1 MFEKRVF
8 PKESTRYSICYH
20 GVLLMKKQ
28 LRKFISVLLVA
39 VIVMSV
45 GFFGMNT
52 DVFAYAT
59 GTGLAE
65 HALTAYYGNW
75 TYVYGAMSYGCC
87 DCSGLIML
95 YEGVGGSRTS
105 MCQVA
110 YEKGYMGS
118 LPRIHGL
125 GLWQPGHVG
134 VYIGNGMAV
143 DARSEW
149 DGVCYQSVWS
159 KNWQMWFK
167 VVGVNYPTT
176 GWESFNGDLYYY
188 EDGEYLVSTER
199 TIDGVVYGFNAYGT
213 VDYAYEAEDGDY
225 VDTSE
230 YSGGT
235 TVYETAAAQ
244 AYESPV
250 YYYDDDD
257 DDDYIDWA
265 AIERARAEE
274 EERRRQEEEERR
286 RQQMLEEARQAA
298 IQRYADARNSSVTN
312 YLTAMTAQDPYET
325 LEPETI
331 AISAGSEL
339 IGVKEDA
346 AGAADAPAVSLE
358 EAPAVESELEKTTV
372 TMQRAMEREISPIN
386 TAPVEQRHPGA
397 FILVILA
404 TALVVAGYLVV
415 IRKTHTAKNKN

>member
-1 MFEKRVF
+1 
-8 PKESTRYSICYH
+8 
-20 GVLLMKKQ
+20 MKKQ
-28 LRKFISVLLVA
+28 LKKILSVLLVA
-39 VIVMSV
+39 VIVMSIGV
-45 GFFGMNT
+45 FGMNT
-52 DVFAYAT
+52 DVYAYAT

-75 TYVYGAMSYGCC
+75 TYVYGAMSWGCC

-110 YEKGYMGS
+110 YEKGYMDS

-134 VYIGNGMAV
+134 VYVGGGMAV

-149 DGVCYQSVWS
+149 DGVCYQSVYS
-159 KNWQMWFK
+159 KNWSMWFK
-167 VVGVNYPTT
+167 VVGVNYPTA
-176 GWESFNGDLYYY
+176 GWEWFNGEQYYY
-188 EDGEYLVSTER
+188 EDGEYLVNTER
-199 TIDGVVYGFNAYGT
+199 TIDGVVYGFGYTGA
-213 VDYAYEAEDGDY
+213 VEYAYDAEDGDY
-225 VDTSE
+225 VDSSE
-230 YSGGT
+230 YSGE
-235 TVYETAAAQ
+235 TVYETAVSQ

-250 YYYDDDD
+250 YYYEEEE
-257 DDDYIDWA
+257 YIDWE
-265 AIERARAEE
+265 AIERARQEE

-298 IQRYADARNSSVTN
+298 IQRYADARSSSVTN
-312 YLTAMTAQDPYET
+312 YLTAITAQDPYET

-331 AISAGSEL
+331 AITAGSEL
-339 IGVKEDA
+339 IGMKDSA
-346 AGAADAPAVSLE
+346 AAEDAPAVPLE

-397 FILVILA
+397 FILVLLA
-404 TALVVAGYLVV
+404 TVLVVAGYLFIV
-415 IRKTHTAKNKN
+415 RSAHAKKSKN

>member
-1 MFEKRVF
+1 
-8 PKESTRYSICYH
+8 
-20 GVLLMKKQ
+20 MKKQ
-28 LRKFISVLLVA
+28 LKKLLSVLLVA

-52 DVFAYAT
+52 DVYAWAT

-65 HALTAYYGNW
+65 HALTAYYENW
-75 TYVYGAMSYGCC
+75 SYVYGAMSWGCC

-149 DGVCYQSVWS
+149 DGVCYTSVWS
-159 KNWQMWFK
+159 KKWQMWFK

-176 GWESFNGDLYYY
+176 GWEWFNGEKYYY
-188 EDGEYLVSTER
+188 EDGEYLVDTER
-199 TIDGVVYGFNAYGT
+199 TIDGVVYGFDSYGT
-213 VDYAYEAEDGDY
+213 VAYAYDAEDGDS

-230 YSGGT
+230 YSGGA
-235 TVYETAAAQ
+235 TVYETAQQQ

-250 YYYDDDD
+250 YYGDDDD
-257 DDDYIDWA
+257 DDDYIDWE

-298 IQRYADARNSSVTN
+298 IQRYADAKNASVTN
-312 YLTAMTAQDPYET
+312 YLTAITAQDPYET

-331 AISAGSEL
+331 AISAGSSL
-339 IGVKEDA
+339 IGMKEDA
-346 AGAADAPAVSLE
+346 AATTQTPAVSPE
-358 EAPAVESELEKTTV
+358 EATAVESELEKTTV

-397 FILVILA
+397 FLLVLLA
-404 TALVVAGYLVV
+404 TVLVVAGYLFV
-415 IRKTHTAKNKN
+415 IRKTRAAKNKN